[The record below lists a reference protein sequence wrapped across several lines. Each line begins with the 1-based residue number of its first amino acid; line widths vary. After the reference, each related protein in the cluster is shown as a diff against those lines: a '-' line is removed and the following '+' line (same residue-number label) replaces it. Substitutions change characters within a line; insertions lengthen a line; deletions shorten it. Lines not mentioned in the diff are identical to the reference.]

1 MKLRITS
8 RICKLMDIG
17 NRNTLFGG
25 QMLAWLDE
33 AAALYAMEITQC
45 NDLVTYRLAETV
57 FKRPVRHNDI
67 LHFYGD
73 APRMGRC
80 SLTFQLYVMVN
91 DEMCLHT
98 ECTFVRSDENG
109 QKTPIDWSKSR
120 LVSASGTMQ

>member
-45 NDLVTYRLAETV
+45 NDLLTYRLAETV

-67 LHFYGD
+67 LHLLGIGEL
-73 APRMGRC
+73 A
-80 SLTFQLYVMVN
+80 
-91 DEMCLHT
+91 LHT
-98 ECTFVRSDENG
+98 QRIGFVTDVERAARDVAVFGSD
-109 QKTPIDWSKSR
+109 D
-120 LVSASGTMQ
+120 